1 MQENTNNERR
11 KILKDRLAEIK
22 EKHNP
27 EHKTIA
33 TNHDYVSTKEPIEII
48 TDNKSKS
55 GSSVKYIIIIILL
68 VLAGLYLS
76 QSLDKPSKPSTKTK
90 VPVKEFVLEYKLN
103 LEGHSIAIISSS
115 KEEEKAIEIK
125 NLMKAKGFA
134 CDYFFLPKHSNSK
147 EEVFQVFI
155 GPYENMKETKQWTE
169 NIEQEFEI
177 IVI

>member
-27 EHKTIA
+27 EHKTTV
-33 TNHDYVSTKEPIEII
+33 TNNDSDSAKEPIEII

-55 GSSVKYIIIIILL
+55 GSSVKYIIIIVLL

-76 QSLDKPSKPSTKTK
+76 QSLDKPSKPSTETK
-90 VPVKEFVLEYKLN
+90 APVKEFVLEYKLN

-115 KEEEKAIEIK
+115 KAER
-125 NLMKAKGFA
+125 FA
-134 CDYFFLPKHSNSK
+134 CDAVQTGISYSPANPLKSS
-147 EEVFQVFI
+147 
-155 GPYENMKETKQWTE
+155 
-169 NIEQEFEI
+169 
-177 IVI
+177 